1 MQSNRLTRCMACL
14 AVAAATHVPP
24 VWAQTLPDD
33 AQSKCLPSGPPPAG
47 GYDCYT
53 GAVRDRGTAVI
64 GGVPAYAWRH
74 GCGPTAAG
82 MVIGYWDGHGYGA
95 LIPGD
100 ASTQTTTVNHAIAS
114 GDSSTDTGTHYAD
127 YSWPVDASPTLQP
140 DKSSLGGAHS
150 PHHCL
155 GDSMR
160 TSWSS
165 ASNYYGW
172 SWFSDVDDAL
182 RGYVDYANAT
192 YGALY
197 TRNSWSEAWGVFTWT
212 KFVAEINAN
221 RPLVFLVD
229 SDADGST
236 DHFVTAIGY
245 RDTSGYQE
253 YACLDTWAPVGN
265 IRWERFRPLGSGVAW
280 GIYGATYFTIGGST
294 DCNANGTPDNVDIA
308 GGTSLDCNANAMPDE
323 CELGS
328 NDCNSNNRPDDCDI
342 TGGTSHD
349 CQSDGTPDECQTAG
363 HDCNGNAVPDGCDI
377 AAGTSADC
385 QSDGTPDECQLAGH
399 DCNGNA
405 VPDSCDIA
413 AGTSADCQP
422 DGTPDECQLAGH
434 DCNANGV
441 PDECDTDCNQ
451 NGVAD
456 SCDLAA
462 GTSQDCN
469 TNGRPDECDTEHCH
483 YLWNGFQDAG
493 FQTPMNGL
501 DLDGDGHTWSNP
513 SGTATIWAFGC
524 ESGEG
529 TDLFAQVYAPTSSPQ
544 NGYVISEYFRTAGG
558 TLYPDEEVYSLS
570 FKVRLK
576 VARNAKTDWQLLVYD
591 AVRSV
596 PAVHI
601 QFASTVSSYPGL
613 SVPADRGYILVKNRL
628 GSPTFRNTGVA
639 TVLDT
644 CTEFR
649 VELNNL
655 DHTLQLYIDG
665 TPRLNPPVVMLNATA
680 RRLDYFRLTAVSNG
694 ATAGGN
700 TTINLDGFHLCATG
714 LVLPAD
720 QWDCNGNGIL
730 DECDVASGRSADCNA
745 NGIPEECELGNFD
758 ANQVVDLI
766 DYASFQSCLTDP
778 GGAMGPGCTAGDFD
792 CDHDV
797 DLDDFAWFQAVFT
810 GG

>member
-1 MQSNRLTRCMACL
+1 MTTQASYNADLLGTSGASVGADWTLLMIKGVLPAGVYWSGWTSKHPGAQHPGAGHRAPSQRGLEALQPRPCAIPTTATSTRSSSDVLNAIGTIYFGSSGSGVWTESDQKLFGTASWVSSDNAGCDFLSTFGGYGRFATYYATIASLL
-14 AVAAATHVPP
+14 AAGSDDAFEPDDTCAAA
-24 VWAQTLPDD
+24 
-33 AQSKCLPSGPPPAG
+33 
-47 GYDCYT
+47 
-53 GAVRDRGTAVI
+53 
-64 GGVPAYAWRH
+64 
-74 GCGPTAAG
+74 
-82 MVIGYWDGHGYGA
+82 
-95 LIPGD
+95 
-100 ASTQTTTVNHAIAS
+100 
-114 GDSSTDTGTHYAD
+114 
-127 YSWPVDASPTLQP
+127 
-140 DKSSLGGAHS
+140 
-150 PHHCL
+150 
-155 GDSMR
+155 
-160 TSWSS
+160 
-165 ASNYYGW
+165 
-172 SWFSDVDDAL
+172 
-182 RGYVDYANAT
+182 
-192 YGALY
+192 
-197 TRNSWSEAWGVFTWT
+197 
-212 KFVAEINAN
+212 
-221 RPLVFLVD
+221 
-229 SDADGST
+229 
-236 DHFVTAIGY
+236 
-245 RDTSGYQE
+245 
-253 YACLDTWAPVGN
+253 APVGN
-265 IRWERFRPLGSGVAW
+265 GIYSNLVVKSTDEDWYALLIGSGEHLTATLTFTHAYGNINAQLYGPCGGAVLLSATGTGNTETFSYTNPGAQATFHLRVYLANDTRNEYTLAVSGAYSDCNENGTSDACELSCGSPGGPCF
-280 GIYGATYFTIGGST
+280 GIPGCGQAHDCNLNGTIDECEALPDCQPNGILDVCDLAAGTST
-294 DCNANGTPDNVDIA
+294 DCQADGIPDECQADCNANHV
-308 GGTSLDCNANAMPDE
+308 
-323 CELGS
+323 
-328 NDCNSNNRPDDCDI
+328 PDDCDLAL
-342 TGGTSHD
+342 GTS
-349 CQSDGTPDECQTAG
+349 T
-363 HDCNGNAVPDGCDI
+363 
-377 AAGTSADC
+377 DC

-451 NGVAD
+451 NGIAD

-501 DLDGDGHTWSNP
+501 DLDGDGHAWSNP

-544 NGYVISEYFRTAGG
+544 NGYVVSEYFRTAGG
-558 TLYPDEEVYSLS
+558 TLYSDEDVYALS
-570 FKVRLK
+570 FKARLK

-649 VELNNL
+649 VELNNF
-655 DHTLQLYIDG
+655 DHTVQLYIDG
-665 TPRLNPPVVMLNATA
+665 VPKLNPPVVVLTANA

-694 ATAGGN
+694 AAAGGN

-714 LVLPAD
+714 AVLPAG

-745 NGIPEECELGNFD
+745 NGIPEECERGDFNG
-758 ANQVVDLI
+758 DLTVN
-766 DYASFQSCLTDP
+766 LTDYQAFQACYTGP
-778 GGAMGPGCTAGDFD
+778 GVALGAGCTAGDFD
-792 CDHDV
+792 CDNDV
-797 DLDDFAWFQAVFT
+797 DLDDFAAFQFALPAR
-810 GG
+810 